1 MNEMFDFGSLMKTE
15 RGRGKHDK
23 QTATPKGGCCGL
35 ITNERT
41 GEQSFVC
48 AEAISALHT
57 YHRDQCAWY

>member
-1 MNEMFDFGSLMKTE
+1 MKTE

-41 GEQSFVC
+41 GRGTIV
-48 AEAISALHT
+48 
-57 YHRDQCAWY
+57 RMRGGD